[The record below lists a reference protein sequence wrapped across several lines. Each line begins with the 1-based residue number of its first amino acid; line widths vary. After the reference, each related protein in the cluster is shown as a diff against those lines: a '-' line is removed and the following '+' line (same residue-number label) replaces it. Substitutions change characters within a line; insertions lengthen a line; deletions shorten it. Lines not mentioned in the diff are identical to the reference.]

1 MMVPST
7 LNEGLREAHMW
18 DDISYCKRET
28 SVYVRFRRMIK
39 THETLVRARVE
50 STSCADEERDAR
62 DADHAGHTRTG

>member
-1 MMVPST
+1 MVPST

-18 DDISYCKRET
+18 DDISYCKRAT

-39 THETLVRARVE
+39 THETLVRVA

-62 DADHAGHTRTG
+62 DADHAGHTRTR